1 MTLYKYK
8 SIEHIE
14 DIIVNNRL
22 YCSQYNSLNDP
33 MEWAFISDCDKQT
46 MLDLVK
52 DTAKDRWRICCLSKL
67 SLNGF
72 MWSMYGN
79 EHRGVCVE
87 VEVEVDEDEFCHYK
101 DAGSNTPWFY
111 GDIDYRKAPKN
122 IMYDKSDSIKRVLW
136 TKSVQWEHEK
146 EVRFVHKL
154 SDNETSAYL
163 PVKIKCIY
171 LGKRM
176 KDEDAQY
183 IMKLCEA
190 SNVDCINMACSDTPE
205 INYWRKDTDEHRC
218 DH

>member
-22 YCSQYNSLNDP
+22 YCSQYDSLNDP
-33 MEWAFISDCDKQT
+33 MEWAFISDCDEQRVSK
-46 MLDLVK
+46 LIK
-52 DTAKDRWRICCLSKL
+52 DTEKEKWRICCLSRL
-67 SLNGF
+67 QLNGF
-72 MWSMYGN
+72 MWSMYGD
-79 EHRGVCVE
+79 EHRGVCI
-87 VEVEVDEDEFCHYK
+87 EVEVDETQYK
-101 DAGSNTPWFY
+101 HHNDNDFNAPKY
-111 GDIDYRKAPKN
+111 YDDIDYIDDPQKVN
-122 IMYDKSDSIKRVLW
+122 IQEDIKRVLW
-136 TKSVQWEHEK
+136 TKSIQWEHEK

-154 SDNETSAYL
+154 IGDETSAYL

-183 IMKLCEA
+183 IMKLCKA
-190 SNVDCINMACSDTPE
+190 FNVDCINMACSDTPE